1 MIMGGHWNL
10 LPEEIIRIVYEY
22 LSFRDIEAAS
32 QTCKSWYA
40 VFLDSS
46 KLQNI
51 MEFVV
56 HQEDS
61 KTLAALS
68 RLPSR
73 CKRITFKNIS
83 LEFSGAEGEKIFS
96 HWKCLANHIKY
107 LTFIKCNMNERTIG
121 NLLSYCTSLVNLTID
136 DSDYPF
142 MTGRIFSESI
152 CNLNNLATVRR
163 LEIQSSQYLSDAIL
177 MRISNIMPNLEH
189 FSLSGDQITF
199 HPAIWKR
206 FYPSRQ
212 NFKYSDSVLTFK
224 IVQNIIELRSETL
237 TSIDFS
243 RTQIGSDGL
252 IALCKIPG
260 LKLTV
265 LNLEGCKNISQP
277 GFEAIFSD
285 QTGIIDLNINFCC
298 NITDSI
304 FRDICLRLERLKK
317 FSFRKVSGITLCGL
331 ECITLLKEVRYLDMG
346 YSDIFHD
353 RQTQIV
359 REKSLSAHLT
369 HLDLG
374 GLAFGQSFLKLI
386 SAQLK
391 GLQYLNIQSCPVND
405 SMFAEITSNLLKLNV
420 LKVAY
425 LSISDQALTGVARV
439 VASDEVDNKSDVQNR
454 HRIPLGLGYEEVIK
468 TQARCKRVLKK
479 TLETLSPDVAGPS
492 LNNLKRLKELDLTHC
507 VLVSDLSLMF
517 AFKFFC
523 LKTLSI
529 AKCNI
534 TDEGL
539 ESLVAQ
545 PMPLNRTIEELDLSE
560 CTGITD
566 RGLCKLLPELKR
578 LRKLKLAGCIGLT
591 VKTIETVM
599 TYCPQLRCLDVSG
612 CCRIPLESCYSLRDA
627 LPLLRIVQQGT
638 GLLVCNPPLHFPA
651 EGPQN
656 GDQHRRFGP

>member
-1 MIMGGHWNL
+1 MQYFSTAANFKILWNL
-10 LPEEIIRIVYEY
+10 SSTKKIVKLWLLYQDFLVAAKESRLSQAALLIPKNIPAFSVQVKARKAGKAFALSCHIDLPLCY
-22 LSFRDIEAAS
+22 FRDQEYGHALLLKIIVGMTNIRTFVSVEKKTICS
-32 QTCKSWYA
+32 SGGFG
-40 VFLDSS
+40 VISGELDGS
-46 KLQNI
+46 
-51 MEFVV
+51 
-56 HQEDS
+56 
-61 KTLAALS
+61 T
-68 RLPSR
+68 
-73 CKRITFKNIS
+73 NIS

-252 IALCKIPG
+252 IALCKIPD

-285 QTGIIDLNINFCC
+285 QTGIIDLNINFCS

-454 HRIPLGLGYEEVIK
+454 SIDENRHRIPLGLGYEEVIK
-468 TQARCKRVLKK
+468 TQARRKRVLKK

-492 LNNLKRLKELDLTHC
+492 LNNLKRLKELDLSHC

-578 LRKLKLAGCIGLT
+578 LRKLKLAVT
-591 VKTIETVM
+591 
-599 TYCPQLRCLDVSG
+599 
-612 CCRIPLESCYSLRDA
+612 
-627 LPLLRIVQQGT
+627 
-638 GLLVCNPPLHFPA
+638 HF
-651 EGPQN
+651 
-656 GDQHRRFGP
+656 FK